1 MNTLITYQYR
11 DASNYKEFEIVI
23 ISGMLTSNNIE
34 KYLYDKEIFIPSEIG
49 LKDLQPENLNQDD
62 HIWHEILDINHTH
75 EQPTVNI
82 TAEKIISN
90 FKKASLNEWNI
101 LEASKR
107 LGLFIYEERNW
118 F

>member
-11 DASNYKEFEIVI
+11 DASNYKEFETVI
-23 ISGMLTSNNIE
+23 INGLLSLKDIE
-34 KYLYDKEIFIPSEIG
+34 EYFFEKEFFIPSEIG

-62 HIWHEILDINHTH
+62 HIWHEILEISHTH
-75 EQPTVNI
+75 EKPTVDI

-101 LEASKR
+101 LEASR
-107 LGLFIYEERNW
+107 RIGLFV
-118 F
+118 

>member
-11 DASNYKEFEIVI
+11 DASNYKEFETVI
-23 ISGMLTSNNIE
+23 IRGLLTSNDIE
-34 KYLYDKEIFIPSEIG
+34 KYLYDKEFFIPSEIG

-75 EQPTVNI
+75 EKHTVDI

-90 FKKASLNEWNI
+90 FRKASTEEWNI
-101 LEASKR
+101 LDASKR
-107 LGLFIYEERNW
+107 IELFI
-118 F
+118 